1 MRPRSPWLLAVLAA
15 GCAAAPTPP
24 AEPAGA
30 DAGALLRAPE
40 LARVRCLL
48 VAPFENA
55 SDAPL
60 AAEAATGALLGG
72 IDPARTRVFPV
83 PELRALFRDT
93 PLELPEGVPPSL
105 ALELAQL
112 LDADAALYGAVEGRT
127 RDGSGEAL
135 VTLRIAL
142 AGGHDLLF
150 ADAVRVRAAGG
161 ETIEAAVRRAVTEA
175 ARPVLARLGA
185 PGRSDCFP
193 RERTEK
199 LRALALADASA
210 TAAPPSVPARE
221 PAPAPVPAPVAS
233 AAPAPEPAAPVTRR
247 ARPERPAPPA
257 PAPAP
262 ATRSP
267 RQAEWAKRL
276 AGGAGRILVEDAT
289 FEGRTPALARDGG
302 LADLA
307 LALLSV
313 PGARVRIEAFVD
325 ASSDPEADARLSA
338 EMAEAAVQ
346 RLVELGAPRA
356 RLSFAGRG
364 GDSPILPNFTA
375 RGRAAN
381 RRIEAVPLK

>member
-1 MRPRSPWLLAVLAA
+1 MRPLLTCLVAVTAA
-15 GCAAAPTPP
+15 GCATAATAPAVPTR
-24 AEPAGA
+24 APAGV
-30 DAGALLRAPE
+30 LRAPE
-40 LARVRCLL
+40 LARVRCLV

-60 AAEAATGALLGG
+60 AADAATGALLGG

-127 RDGSGEAL
+127 RDGAGDAL

-142 AGGHDLLF
+142 AGGRDLLF
-150 ADAVRVRAAGG
+150 ADAVPVRPAPG
-161 ETIEAAVRRAVTEA
+161 EAVESAVRRAVTEA

-185 PGRSDCFP
+185 PGPSDCFS

-199 LRALALADASA
+199 LRALALADARA
-210 TAAPPSVPARE
+210 TVAAAE
-221 PAPAPVPAPVAS
+221 APAPQAPPVVS
-233 AAPAPEPAAPVTRR
+233 AAPAPEPAPEKLTAAP
-247 ARPERPAPPA
+247 APRPRSERPASAA
-257 PAPAP
+257 PTPT
-262 ATRSP
+262 TRSP

-276 AGGAGRILVEDAT
+276 ATGGRLLVEDAT
-289 FEGRTPALARDGG
+289 FDGRSPALARDGG

-307 LALLSV
+307 VALLSV
-313 PGARVRIEAFVD
+313 PGVRLRIEAFVD
-325 ASSDPEADARLSA
+325 ATSAPDADLKLSA

-346 RLVELGAPRA
+346 RLAELGVVRG
-356 RLSFAGRG
+356 RLTFTGRG
-364 GDSPILPNFTA
+364 GESPVLPNFTA

-381 RRIEAVPLK
+381 RRIEAVALK

>member
-1 MRPRSPWLLAVLAA
+1 MRPLFTCLLAVVSAA
-15 GCAAAPTPP
+15 CATSTGRPP
-24 AEPAGA
+24 AT
-30 DAGALLRAPE
+30 ALPVPNASATVLRAPE
-40 LARVRCLL
+40 LARVRCLV

-55 SDAPL
+55 SDAPF

-93 PLELPEGVPPSL
+93 PLELPEGVSPSL

-127 RDGSGEAL
+127 RDGAGDAL

-142 AGGHDLLF
+142 AGGRDLLF
-150 ADAVRVRAAGG
+150 ADAVPVRAAAG
-161 ETIEAAVRRAVTEA
+161 EPIEAAVRRAVAEA

-185 PGRSDCFP
+185 PGRSDCFA

-199 LRALALADASA
+199 LRALALADARA
-210 TAAPPSVPARE
+210 TATPTPTPGAPP
-221 PAPAPVPAPVAS
+221 PVAS
-233 AAPAPEPAAPVTRR
+233 AAPAQVPEQPVVAAP
-247 ARPERPAPPA
+247 RPRSEWEAPS
-257 PAPAP
+257 PAP

-276 AGGAGRILVEDAT
+276 AAGGGRILVEDAT
-289 FEGRTPALARDGG
+289 FDGRSPALARDGG
-302 LADLA
+302 LADLTA
-307 LALLSV
+307 ALLSV

-325 ASSDPEADARLSA
+325 ATSESDTDLKLSR
-338 EMAEAAVQ
+338 EMAAAAVQ
-346 RLVELGAPRA
+346 RLVELGVPRG
-356 RLSFAGRG
+356 RLTGAGRG
-364 GDSPILPNFTA
+364 GESPILPNFTT

-381 RRIEAVPLK
+381 RRIEAVSLK

>member
-1 MRPRSPWLLAVLAA
+1 MRPLFTCLAVVSAA
-15 GCAAAPTPP
+15 CATSTGPPP
-24 AEPAGA
+24 ATALPAP
-30 DAGALLRAPE
+30 DASATVLRAPE
-40 LARVRCLL
+40 LARVRCLV

-55 SDAPL
+55 SDAPF

-93 PLELPEGVPPSL
+93 PLELPEGVSPSL

-127 RDGSGEAL
+127 RDGAGGAL

-142 AGGHDLLF
+142 AGGRDLLF
-150 ADAVRVRAAGG
+150 ADAVPVRAAAG
-161 ETIEAAVRRAVTEA
+161 EPIEAAVRRAVTEG

-185 PGRSDCFP
+185 PGRSDCFA

-199 LRALALADASA
+199 LRALALADARA
-210 TAAPPSVPARE
+210 TAT
-221 PAPAPVPAPVAS
+221 PAPAPSAPPPPAAS
-233 AAPAPEPAAPVTRR
+233 AAPAPVPERPVVAAPRP
-247 ARPERPAPPA
+247 RPERPE

-276 AGGAGRILVEDAT
+276 AAGGGRILVEDAT
-289 FEGRTPALARDGG
+289 FDGRSPALARDGG
-302 LADLA
+302 LADLTA
-307 LALLSV
+307 ALLSV
-313 PGARVRIEAFVD
+313 PGARIRLEAFVD
-325 ASSDPEADARLSA
+325 ATSEAETDLRLSE

-346 RLVELGAPRA
+346 RLVELGMPRG
-356 RLSFAGRG
+356 RLTWSGRG
-364 GDSPILPNFTA
+364 GESPILPNFTA

-381 RRIEAVPLK
+381 RRIEAVSLK

>member
-1 MRPRSPWLLAVLAA
+1 MRPLFTCLAVVSAA
-15 GCAAAPTPP
+15 CATSTGPPP
-24 AEPAGA
+24 ATALPAP
-30 DAGALLRAPE
+30 DASATVLRAPE
-40 LARVRCLL
+40 LARVRCLV

-55 SDAPL
+55 SDAPF

-93 PLELPEGVPPSL
+93 PLELPEGVSPSL

-127 RDGSGEAL
+127 RDGAGDAL

-142 AGGHDLLF
+142 AGGRDLLF
-150 ADAVRVRAAGG
+150 ADAVPVRAAAG
-161 ETIEAAVRRAVTEA
+161 EPIEAAVRRAVAEA

-185 PGRSDCFP
+185 PGRSDCFA

-199 LRALALADASA
+199 LRALALADARA
-210 TAAPPSVPARE
+210 TA
-221 PAPAPVPAPVAS
+221 PAPAPGAPVAS
-233 AAPAPEPAAPVTRR
+233 AAPAPVPEKPIVAAPQP
-247 ARPERPAPPA
+247 RPESAAPS
-257 PAPAP
+257 PAP

-276 AGGAGRILVEDAT
+276 VAGGGRILVEDAT
-289 FEGRTPALARDGG
+289 FDGRSPALARDGG
-302 LADLA
+302 LADLTA
-307 LALLSV
+307 ALLSV

-325 ASSDPEADARLSA
+325 ATSESDTDLKLSR
-338 EMAEAAVQ
+338 EMAAAAVQ
-346 RLVELGAPRA
+346 RLVELGVPRG
-356 RLSFAGRG
+356 RLTGAGRG
-364 GDSPILPNFTA
+364 GESPILPNFTA

-381 RRIEAVPLK
+381 RRIEAVSLK

>member
-1 MRPRSPWLLAVLAA
+1 MRPLLTCVLAA
-15 GCAAAPTPP
+15 AVAGCATSAGAPP
-24 AEPAGA
+24 A
-30 DAGALLRAPE
+30 ALPKAEASATVLRAPE
-40 LARVRCLL
+40 LARVRCLV

-72 IDPARTRVFPV
+72 IDPARTRVYPV

-93 PLELPEGVPPSL
+93 PLELPEGVSPSL

-127 RDGSGEAL
+127 RGGAGDAL

-142 AGGHDLLF
+142 AGGRDLLF
-150 ADAVRVRAAGG
+150 ADAVPVRAAPG
-161 ETIEAAVRRAVTEA
+161 ESIEAAVRRAVTEA

-185 PGRSDCFP
+185 PGRSDCFA

-199 LRALALADASA
+199 LRALALADARA
-210 TAAPPSVPARE
+210 TAAPAPA
-221 PAPAPVPAPVAS
+221 APAPGPVAS
-233 AAPAPEPAAPVTRR
+233 AAPAPV
-247 ARPERPAPPA
+247 PERPAVAAPRPRPDRPA
-257 PAPAP
+257 QAAPPAP

-276 AGGAGRILVEDAT
+276 AAGGGRILVEDAT
-289 FEGRTPALARDGG
+289 FDGRSPALARDGG
-302 LADLA
+302 LADLTA
-307 LALLSV
+307 ALLSV
-313 PGARVRIEAFVD
+313 PHARVRVEAFVD
-325 ASSDPEADARLSA
+325 ATSEAATDARLSE

-346 RLVELGAPRA
+346 RLVELGVPRG
-356 RLSFAGRG
+356 RLTWVGRG
-364 GDSPILPNFTA
+364 GESPILPNFTA

-381 RRIEAVPLK
+381 RRIEAVSLK